1 MYTTCFCSEFSAVAV
16 WAGTVCLRCQSEE
29 WSDPINLL
37 DSCPQHWCLF
47 CHSLLAGMSRVFRK
61 TLFKLKWYSAA
72 AYEGRCDAPWGT
84 AWGTLSN
91 IYLWIR
97 DQDTQVLLLL
107 WRLPALVL
115 VSVWESSLGFN
126 RNQVTNKEHSYSHH
140 VLRASSKFKVG
151 LRHILSH
158 LSPVLN
164 ICEACPACT
173 LCLICLWGL
182 QVTSASVSCIFAAE
196 LKQML
201 VTRHANGSVDVF
213 NLEVLNLKDSRGELD
228 WYMVDKSIP
237 SLTLYQCRS
246 SMT

>member
-47 CHSLLAGMSRVFRK
+47 CHSLLAGMSHVFRK
-61 TLFKLKWYSAA
+61 TSFKLKWYSAA

-151 LRHILSH
+151 LRHILSLVCLLYWTSVKLVQLVH
-158 LSPVLN
+158 YALFV
-164 ICEACPACT
+164 CEGCRLPLLLCPAS
-173 LCLICLWGL
+173 LL
-182 QVTSASVSCIFAAE
+182 
-196 LKQML
+196 
-201 VTRHANGSVDVF
+201 
-213 NLEVLNLKDSRGELD
+213 LN
-228 WYMVDKSIP
+228 
-237 SLTLYQCRS
+237 
-246 SMT
+246 